1 MDATKFGLFVAEM
14 RKENHMTQAEL
25 ATKIKVTDKA
35 VSRWERGLG
44 FPDINSLEPLAEALG
59 VSVLEL
65 MKSEKIVE
73 TNIQC
78 GDADTVLTDTIKA
91 VEHQKQVERQQE
103 KRMILITIGAVAILS
118 IFALLIDNIS
128 WRMENI
134 LFTSVGVVL
143 PITSII
149 GFFVLLIIS
158 LIRRVR
164 GKTCKQTMV
173 AALVFGGIVVAVVI
187 ATFILALF
195 AFPGQR

>member
-1 MDATKFGLFVAEM
+1 MDATRFGLFVAEM

-78 GDADTVLTDTIKA
+78 GDADIIVTDTIKA
-91 VEHQKQVERQQE
+91 AEHQKQVEQQQE
-103 KRMILITIGAVAILS
+103 KRIILISIGVVAMLS
-118 IFALLIDNIS
+118 IFALLIDNIGWS
-128 WRMENI
+128 MENI
-134 LFTSVGVVL
+134 LLTSVGVVL
-143 PITSII
+143 PVISII
-149 GFFVLLIIS
+149 AFFILMIIS
-158 LIRRVR
+158 LIRRVT
-164 GKTCKQTMV
+164 GKSCKQTLIV
-173 AALVFGGIVVAVVI
+173 ELVFSGIVVAVFFAIFV
-187 ATFILALF
+187 LSLF

>member
-1 MDATKFGLFVAEM
+1 MDATRFGLFVAEM

-78 GDADTVLTDTIKA
+78 GDADIIVTDTIKA
-91 VEHQKQVERQQE
+91 AEHQKQVERQQE
-103 KRMILITIGAVAILS
+103 KRIILISIGVVAMLS
-118 IFALLIDNIS
+118 IFALLIDNIGWS
-128 WRMENI
+128 MENI
-134 LFTSVGVVL
+134 LLTSVGVVL
-143 PITSII
+143 PVISII
-149 GFFVLLIIS
+149 AFFVLMIIS
-158 LIRRVR
+158 LIRRVT
-164 GKTCKQTMV
+164 GKSCKQTLIV
-173 AALVFGGIVVAVVI
+173 ALVFSGIVVAV
-187 ATFILALF
+187 FLAIFVLSLF

>member
-1 MDATKFGLFVAEM
+1 MDATRFGLFVAEM

-25 ATKIKVTDKA
+25 AAKIKVTDKA

-187 ATFILALF
+187 ATFVLALF
-195 AFPGQR
+195 AFPGQQ

>member
-1 MDATKFGLFVAEM
+1 MDATRFGLFVAEM

-78 GDADTVLTDTIKA
+78 GDADIIVTDTIKA
-91 VEHQKQVERQQE
+91 AEHQKQVERQQE
-103 KRMILITIGAVAILS
+103 KRIILISIGVVAMLS
-118 IFALLIDNIS
+118 IFALLIDNIGWS
-128 WRMENI
+128 MENI
-134 LFTSVGVVL
+134 LLTSVGVVL
-143 PITSII
+143 PVISII
-149 GFFVLLIIS
+149 AFFILMIIS
-158 LIRRVR
+158 LIRRVT
-164 GKTCKQTMV
+164 GKSCKQTLIV
-173 AALVFGGIVVAVVI
+173 ALVFSGIVVAVFFAIFV
-187 ATFILALF
+187 LSLF

>member
-1 MDATKFGLFVAEM
+1 MDATRFGLFVAEM

-78 GDADTVLTDTIKA
+78 GDADIIVTDTIKA
-91 VEHQKQVERQQE
+91 AEHQKQVEQQQE
-103 KRMILITIGAVAILS
+103 KRIILISIGVVAMLS
-118 IFALLIDNIS
+118 IFALLIDNIGWS
-128 WRMENI
+128 MENI
-134 LFTSVGVVL
+134 LLTSVGVVL
-143 PITSII
+143 PVISII
-149 GFFVLLIIS
+149 AFFVLMIIS
-158 LIRRVR
+158 LIRRVT
-164 GKTCKQTMV
+164 GKSCKQTLIV
-173 AALVFGGIVVAVVI
+173 ALVFSGIVVAVFFAIFV
-187 ATFILALF
+187 LSLF

>member
-1 MDATKFGLFVAEM
+1 MDATRFGLFVAEM

-78 GDADTVLTDTIKA
+78 GDADTVLTDTINA
-91 VEHQKQVERQQE
+91 AEHQKQVERQQE
-103 KRMILITIGAVAILS
+103 KRMILITIGAVAMLS
-118 IFALLIDNIS
+118 IFALFIDNIG

-187 ATFILALF
+187 ATFVLALF